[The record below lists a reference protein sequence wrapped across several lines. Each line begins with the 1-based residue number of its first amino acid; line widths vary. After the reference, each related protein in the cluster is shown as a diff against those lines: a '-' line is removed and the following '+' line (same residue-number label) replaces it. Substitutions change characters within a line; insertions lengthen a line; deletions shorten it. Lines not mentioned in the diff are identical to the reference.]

1 VIDLAEVEIIDADID
16 NIKEFGVCG
25 YKNMKKPGFPD
36 KYEWLKKRFGE
47 GLKMKILYSQEDGPQ
62 GMIEYIPG
70 EYCWRPVDAKGFM
83 FIHCLFS
90 GFKRKYQRK
99 GYGQRLLGE
108 CMRDAKKGKMQGI
121 AVVTRKGSFMVG
133 NEIFLKNG
141 FEAVG
146 RAPPDFELLVK
157 KFDKKAPTPRFKVD
171 LDKIQSKYGKGL
183 TIIRAD
189 QCPYTVKN
197 VQEIAEKAKTYG
209 LKPRIIDLKNHKEA
223 QNSPCA
229 FGTFCM
235 ILDGK
240 ALSHHPISSRRF
252 QNIMDKELK

>member
-1 VIDLAEVEIIDADID
+1 MAKVEIIDADED
-16 NIKEFGVCG
+16 NIREYGVCG

-36 KYEWLKKRFGE
+36 KYEWLKERFKE
-47 GLKMKILYSQEDGPQ
+47 GLKMKILYSEEDGPQ

-70 EYCWRPVDAKGFM
+70 EFCWRPVEARRYM

-90 GFKRKYQRK
+90 GFRKAYQGK
-99 GYGQRLLGE
+99 GYGQRLLDE
-108 CMRDAKKGKMQGI
+108 CMQDAKKEHMHGV

-141 FEAVG
+141 FEVVDKAS
-146 RAPPDFELLVK
+146 PNFELLVK
-157 KFDKKAPTPRFKVD
+157 KFDKKAPTPRFRGDFEKVPP
-171 LDKIQSKYGKGL
+171 KYGKGL
-183 TIIRAD
+183 IIIRAD

-197 VQEIAEKAKTYG
+197 VQEITESAKKMYG
-209 LKPRIIDLKNHKEA
+209 LKSRIIDLRNQKEA

-235 ILDGK
+235 IFNGK
-240 ALSHHPISSRRF
+240 VLSHHPISSRRF
-252 QNIMDKELK
+252 QNIMNKELK